1 MSAPSV
7 PSTHTDLLD
16 ASVATLATVGPDGR
30 PQVSAVWFL
39 TEDGV
44 VKVSLNVARQK
55 TKNLAANP
63 AVTVFI
69 LDPANPARYVEIRGD
84 ATLEA
89 DDDYAFAG
97 RLGAKYGGADLRA
110 MDGPDG
116 RRVVLTVAPV
126 RINAVDLSAG

>member
-1 MSAPSV
+1 MPALSV

-16 ASVATLATVGPDGR
+16 ASVATIATVGPDGR

-84 ATLEA
+84 ATLDP
-89 DDDYAFAG
+89 DDDYAFAS
-97 RLGAKYGGADLRA
+97 RLGGKYGGADLRA

-116 RRVVLTVAPV
+116 RRVVVTVDPV
-126 RINAVDLSAG
+126 RINAIDLSA

>member
-1 MSAPSV
+1 MPAPSV

-16 ASVATLATVGPDGR
+16 ASVATIATVGPDGR

-84 ATLEA
+84 ATLDP
-89 DDDYAFAG
+89 DDDYAFAS
-97 RLGAKYGGADLRA
+97 RLGGKYGGADLRA

-116 RRVVLTVAPV
+116 RRVVVTVDPV
-126 RINAVDLSAG
+126 RINAIDLSAG